1 MKKASNILLLLSA
14 IFGIFGVITL
24 VIVGAMFLAFTSPE
38 AKEAI
43 IKGIQDGTIHSSW
56 PGTIEEQAVAIQG
69 MFMGLGIG
77 FLIGAVVTV
86 GGVVIYFLARSKDTM
101 ALYITALVLS
111 ILGGSILAFL
121 GSLFGIITKSQE
133 KQIEATQE

>member
-24 VIVGAMFLAFTSPE
+24 VIVGAMFLVFTSPE

-43 IKGIQDGTIHSSW
+43 IKGIQDGTIHTTL

-69 MFMGLGIG
+69 MFMGIGIG
-77 FLIGAVVTV
+77 LLIGAAVTV

-121 GSLFGIITKSQE
+121 GSLFGLITKSQE
-133 KQIEATQE
+133 KQIEARQE